1 MGIKVGFSP
10 TFLFAAILVCAKA
23 KPIVPNQRYF
33 LHEAI
38 SFFLSPFAERG
49 LGKCADGS
57 QRCVCVYA
65 RFVAASPYAQR
76 PLGFVGLPQSGD
88 GTTTLLER
96 NDTTICLQLTA
107 VSRWRITTVTD
118 TFGAVRYR
126 ITKTFFL
133 PEEWQREEWYDPE
146 SEQDKL
152 DPNKT
157 LSEPP
162 AWMANSIPAPRR
174 APQHPPYSRPLAD

>member
-1 MGIKVGFSP
+1 MKRLLFSFLLLLIVAWASAQTDINAVFVSMPDSLLPFLTRNDRLDLLDYHKAGMEARVTNLMG
-10 TFLFAAILVCAKA
+10 
-23 KPIVPNQRYF
+23 
-33 LHEAI
+33 
-38 SFFLSPFAERG
+38 
-49 LGKCADGS
+49 
-57 QRCVCVYA
+57 
-65 RFVAASPYAQR
+65 
-76 PLGFVGLPQSGD
+76 

-107 VSRWRITTVTD
+107 VSRWRITIVTD

-146 SEQDKL
+146 SEQDKHN
-152 DPNKT
+152 PNKT

-162 AWMANSIPAPRR
+162 ALMANSIPAPRR

>member
-1 MGIKVGFSP
+1 MKRL
-10 TFLFAAILVCAKA
+10 LF
-23 KPIVPNQRYF
+23 
-33 LHEAI
+33 
-38 SFFLSPFAERG
+38 FFLLLLSVAWASAQTDINAVFVSMPDSLLPLLTRNDRLDLLDYHKAGME
-49 LGKCADGS
+49 
-57 QRCVCVYA
+57 A
-65 RFVAASPYAQR
+65 RVTN
-76 PLGFVGLPQSGD
+76 LMG

-118 TFGAVRYR
+118 TLGAVRYR

-133 PEEWQREEWYDPE
+133 PDEWQLEEWYDPE
-146 SEQDKL
+146 SEQDKH

-162 AWMANSIPAPRR
+162 ALMANSIPAPRR

>member
-1 MGIKVGFSP
+1 MKRLLFSFLLLLSAAWASAQTDINNVFVYMPDSLLPLLTRNDRLDLLDYHKAGMEARVTNLMG
-10 TFLFAAILVCAKA
+10 
-23 KPIVPNQRYF
+23 
-33 LHEAI
+33 
-38 SFFLSPFAERG
+38 
-49 LGKCADGS
+49 
-57 QRCVCVYA
+57 
-65 RFVAASPYAQR
+65 
-76 PLGFVGLPQSGD
+76 

-96 NDTTICLQLTA
+96 NDTTICLQLTT
-107 VSRWRITTVTD
+107 VSRWRITIVTD

-152 DPNKT
+152 DPSKT

-162 AWMANSIPAPRR
+162 ALMANSIPAPRR

>member
-1 MGIKVGFSP
+1 MKRLLFSFLLLLSVAWASAQTDINAVFVSMPDSLLPLLTRNDRLDLLDYHKVTNQMG
-10 TFLFAAILVCAKA
+10 
-23 KPIVPNQRYF
+23 
-33 LHEAI
+33 
-38 SFFLSPFAERG
+38 
-49 LGKCADGS
+49 
-57 QRCVCVYA
+57 
-65 RFVAASPYAQR
+65 
-76 PLGFVGLPQSGD
+76 

-146 SEQDKL
+146 SEQDKHN
-152 DPNKT
+152 PNKT

-162 AWMANSIPAPRR
+162 ALMANSIPAPRR

>member
-1 MGIKVGFSP
+1 MKRLLFSFLLLLSAAWVSAQTDINNVFVYMPDSLLPLLTRNDRLDLLDYHKAGMEARVTNLMG
-10 TFLFAAILVCAKA
+10 
-23 KPIVPNQRYF
+23 
-33 LHEAI
+33 
-38 SFFLSPFAERG
+38 
-49 LGKCADGS
+49 
-57 QRCVCVYA
+57 
-65 RFVAASPYAQR
+65 
-76 PLGFVGLPQSGD
+76 

-107 VSRWRITTVTD
+107 VSRWRITIVTD

-152 DPNKT
+152 DPSKT

-162 AWMANSIPAPRR
+162 ALMANSIPAPRR

>member
-1 MGIKVGFSP
+1 MKRLLFSFLLLLSVAWASAQTDINVVFVSMPDSLLPLLTRNDRLDLLDYHKAGMEARVTNLMG
-10 TFLFAAILVCAKA
+10 
-23 KPIVPNQRYF
+23 
-33 LHEAI
+33 
-38 SFFLSPFAERG
+38 
-49 LGKCADGS
+49 
-57 QRCVCVYA
+57 
-65 RFVAASPYAQR
+65 
-76 PLGFVGLPQSGD
+76 

-146 SEQDKL
+146 SEQDKH

-162 AWMANSIPAPRR
+162 VLMANSIPAPRH

>member
-1 MGIKVGFSP
+1 MKRLLFSFLLLLSAAWASAQTDINNVFVYMPDSLLPLLTRNDRLDLLDYHKAGMEARVTNLMG
-10 TFLFAAILVCAKA
+10 
-23 KPIVPNQRYF
+23 
-33 LHEAI
+33 
-38 SFFLSPFAERG
+38 
-49 LGKCADGS
+49 
-57 QRCVCVYA
+57 
-65 RFVAASPYAQR
+65 
-76 PLGFVGLPQSGD
+76 

-146 SEQDKL
+146 SEQDKH

>member
-1 MGIKVGFSP
+1 MKRLLFSFLLLLSAAWASAQTDINNVFVYMPDSLLPLLTRNDRLDLLDYHKAGMEARVTNLMG
-10 TFLFAAILVCAKA
+10 
-23 KPIVPNQRYF
+23 
-33 LHEAI
+33 
-38 SFFLSPFAERG
+38 
-49 LGKCADGS
+49 
-57 QRCVCVYA
+57 
-65 RFVAASPYAQR
+65 
-76 PLGFVGLPQSGD
+76 

-146 SEQDKL
+146 SEQDKHN
-152 DPNKT
+152 PNKT

-162 AWMANSIPAPRR
+162 ALMANSIPAPRH

>member
-1 MGIKVGFSP
+1 MKRLLFSFLLLLSVAWASAQTDINNVFVYMPDSLLPLLTRNDRLDLLDYHKAGMEARVTNLMG
-10 TFLFAAILVCAKA
+10 
-23 KPIVPNQRYF
+23 
-33 LHEAI
+33 
-38 SFFLSPFAERG
+38 
-49 LGKCADGS
+49 
-57 QRCVCVYA
+57 
-65 RFVAASPYAQR
+65 
-76 PLGFVGLPQSGD
+76 

-107 VSRWRITTVTD
+107 VSRWRITIVTD

-133 PEEWQREEWYDPE
+133 PEEWQREEWYDPKN
-146 SEQDKL
+146 EQDEL
-152 DPNKT
+152 DPSKT

-162 AWMANSIPAPRR
+162 ALMANSIPAPRR

>member
-1 MGIKVGFSP
+1 MKRLLFSFLLLLSAAWASAQTDINNVFVYMPDSLLPLLTRNDRLDLLDYHKAGMEARVTNLMG
-10 TFLFAAILVCAKA
+10 
-23 KPIVPNQRYF
+23 
-33 LHEAI
+33 
-38 SFFLSPFAERG
+38 
-49 LGKCADGS
+49 
-57 QRCVCVYA
+57 
-65 RFVAASPYAQR
+65 
-76 PLGFVGLPQSGD
+76 

-107 VSRWRITTVTD
+107 VSRWRITIVTD

-146 SEQDKL
+146 SEQDKHN
-152 DPNKT
+152 PNKT

-162 AWMANSIPAPRR
+162 ALMANSIPAPRR

>member
-1 MGIKVGFSP
+1 MKRLLFSFLLLLSVAWASAQTDINNVFVYMPDSLLPLLTRNDRLDLLDYHKAGMEARVTNLMG
-10 TFLFAAILVCAKA
+10 
-23 KPIVPNQRYF
+23 
-33 LHEAI
+33 
-38 SFFLSPFAERG
+38 
-49 LGKCADGS
+49 
-57 QRCVCVYA
+57 
-65 RFVAASPYAQR
+65 
-76 PLGFVGLPQSGD
+76 

-107 VSRWRITTVTD
+107 VSRWRITIVTD

-152 DPNKT
+152 DPSKT

-162 AWMANSIPAPRR
+162 ALMANSIPAPRH

>member
-1 MGIKVGFSP
+1 MKRLLFSFLLLLSAAWASAQTDINNVFVYMPDSLLPLLTRNDRLDLLDYHKAGMEARVTNLMG
-10 TFLFAAILVCAKA
+10 
-23 KPIVPNQRYF
+23 
-33 LHEAI
+33 
-38 SFFLSPFAERG
+38 
-49 LGKCADGS
+49 
-57 QRCVCVYA
+57 
-65 RFVAASPYAQR
+65 
-76 PLGFVGLPQSGD
+76 

-107 VSRWRITTVTD
+107 VSRWRITIVTD

-146 SEQDKL
+146 SEQDKH
-152 DPNKT
+152 DPSKT

>member
-1 MGIKVGFSP
+1 MKRLLFSFLLLLSAAWASAQTDINAVFVSMPDSLLPLLTRNDRLDLLDYHKAGMEARVTNLMG
-10 TFLFAAILVCAKA
+10 
-23 KPIVPNQRYF
+23 
-33 LHEAI
+33 
-38 SFFLSPFAERG
+38 
-49 LGKCADGS
+49 
-57 QRCVCVYA
+57 
-65 RFVAASPYAQR
+65 
-76 PLGFVGLPQSGD
+76 

-107 VSRWRITTVTD
+107 VSRWRITIVTD

-133 PEEWQREEWYDPE
+133 PDEWQLEEWYDPE
-146 SEQDKL
+146 SEQDKHN
-152 DPNKT
+152 PNKT

-162 AWMANSIPAPRR
+162 ALMANSIPAPRH

>member
-1 MGIKVGFSP
+1 MKRLLFS
-10 TFLFAAILVCAKA
+10 FLLLLSAASAGA
-23 KPIVPNQRYF
+23 QRN
-33 LHEAI
+33 I
-38 SFFLSPFAERG
+38 NTVFLSLPDSLLPLLTHNDRLDLLDYHKAGMESRVTNS
-49 LGKCADGS
+49 LG
-57 QRCVCVYA
+57 
-65 RFVAASPYAQR
+65 
-76 PLGFVGLPQSGD
+76 

-107 VSRWRITTVTD
+107 ATRWRLTAVAD
-118 TFGAVRYR
+118 TLGKVRYR

-152 DPNKT
+152 DPSKT

-162 AWMANSIPAPRR
+162 ALMANSIPAPRR

>member
-1 MGIKVGFSP
+1 MKRLLFSFLLLLSAAWASAQTDINVVFVSMPDSLLPLLTRNDRLDLLDYHKAGMEARVTNQMG
-10 TFLFAAILVCAKA
+10 
-23 KPIVPNQRYF
+23 
-33 LHEAI
+33 
-38 SFFLSPFAERG
+38 
-49 LGKCADGS
+49 
-57 QRCVCVYA
+57 
-65 RFVAASPYAQR
+65 
-76 PLGFVGLPQSGD
+76 

-107 VSRWRITTVTD
+107 VSRWRITIVTD

-133 PEEWQREEWYDPE
+133 QEEWQREEWYDPE
-146 SEQDKL
+146 SEQDKHN
-152 DPNKT
+152 PNKT

-162 AWMANSIPAPRR
+162 ALMANSIPAPRH

>member
-1 MGIKVGFSP
+1 MKRILFSFLLLLSAAWVSAQTDINAVFVSMPDSLLPLLTRNDRLDLLDYHKAGMEARVTNLMG
-10 TFLFAAILVCAKA
+10 
-23 KPIVPNQRYF
+23 
-33 LHEAI
+33 
-38 SFFLSPFAERG
+38 
-49 LGKCADGS
+49 
-57 QRCVCVYA
+57 
-65 RFVAASPYAQR
+65 
-76 PLGFVGLPQSGD
+76 

-96 NDTTICLQLTA
+96 NDTTICLQLTT
-107 VSRWRITTVTD
+107 VSRWRITIVTD

-133 PEEWQREEWYDPE
+133 PEEWQREEWYDPK

-152 DPNKT
+152 DPSKT

-162 AWMANSIPAPRR
+162 ALMANSIPAPRR

>member
-1 MGIKVGFSP
+1 MKRL
-10 TFLFAAILVCAKA
+10 LF
-23 KPIVPNQRYF
+23 
-33 LHEAI
+33 
-38 SFFLSPFAERG
+38 SFFLLLSAAWASAQTDINAVFVSMPDSLLPLLTRNDRLDLLDYHKAGME
-49 LGKCADGS
+49 
-57 QRCVCVYA
+57 A
-65 RFVAASPYAQR
+65 RVTN
-76 PLGFVGLPQSGD
+76 LMG

-107 VSRWRITTVTD
+107 VSRWRITIVTD

-152 DPNKT
+152 DPNKM

-162 AWMANSIPAPRR
+162 ALMANSIPAPRR

>member
-1 MGIKVGFSP
+1 MKRLLFSFLLLLSVAWASAQADINAVFVSMPDSLLPLLTRNDRLDLLDYHKAGMEARVINLMG
-10 TFLFAAILVCAKA
+10 
-23 KPIVPNQRYF
+23 
-33 LHEAI
+33 
-38 SFFLSPFAERG
+38 
-49 LGKCADGS
+49 
-57 QRCVCVYA
+57 
-65 RFVAASPYAQR
+65 
-76 PLGFVGLPQSGD
+76 

-107 VSRWRITTVTD
+107 VSRWRITIVTD

-133 PEEWQREEWYDPE
+133 PEECQREEWYDPE
-146 SEQDKL
+146 SEQEDKH
-152 DPNKT
+152 DPSKT

-162 AWMANSIPAPRR
+162 ALMANSIPAPRR

>member
-1 MGIKVGFSP
+1 MKRILFSFLLLLSAAWASAQTDINNVFVSMPDSLLPLLTRNDRLDLLDYHKAGMEARVTNLMG
-10 TFLFAAILVCAKA
+10 
-23 KPIVPNQRYF
+23 
-33 LHEAI
+33 
-38 SFFLSPFAERG
+38 
-49 LGKCADGS
+49 
-57 QRCVCVYA
+57 
-65 RFVAASPYAQR
+65 
-76 PLGFVGLPQSGD
+76 

-107 VSRWRITTVTD
+107 VSRWRITIVTD

-146 SEQDKL
+146 SEQDKHN
-152 DPNKT
+152 PSKT

-162 AWMANSIPAPRR
+162 ALMANSIPAPRH